1 MQRTLLIITLFL
13 ISIINN
19 FVCAQNI
26 FEAYIPAENEIIFT
40 QSAFPIDVI
49 DPGLTTNLR
58 GINYP
63 GLRGA
68 NQLVIYTYNFGRRT
82 NTNEFGAEAIVVDG
96 IVTTL
101 SGANSLIPVNGF
113 VISGHG
119 KAKKWINEN
128 IMPGTKVYINP
139 ENKTINS
146 YITSD
151 TFLYAAKLRIQ
162 EVQDMIAYYCKT
174 YIGYNPKK
182 AEADLN
188 KAQEFVYKAQRNSED
203 AQKFSSKAIEYANS
217 AMSNVIPNDY
227 KELKGIW
234 IRPTYFSKNDISKVL
249 DNLSKNGID
258 NIFIETYYHGKTI
271 FPSTTMEKY
280 GFIKQYEDYIG
291 FDPLAEW
298 IEEAHKRNIKVHIW
312 FQTFYV
318 GNTPPETN
326 SQYILA
332 QKPQWANR
340 QKKNANSNTIPYS
353 VSEHNGYFID
363 PANPEVQNFLYE
375 LLDEIIQNYSPDGI
389 NLDYIRYPQSL
400 SSNYSN
406 YDLSNWGYT
415 EFARN
420 EFKNAYGADPINLN
434 INDYLWEYWRL
445 YRCSKVNNFVQKVGI
460 LCKCHNVM
468 LTTVIFP
475 NKKNALDTKLQ
486 DWTNWSINNYIDG
499 FTPLFLTCDDD
510 TVATLI
516 EEVKQ
521 NKAKDT
527 KLYAGLFVTFMKGSN
542 TDLIKQIHTVR
553 KYNLNGLILFDYAH
567 LTDNYIDVLTQ
578 SVFKPVNKEI
588 NYQDNKKSVG
598 QVKVKEKRKLRRKRE
613 RRK

>member
-1 MQRTLLIITLFL
+1 M
-13 ISIINN
+13 
-19 FVCAQNI
+19 
-26 FEAYIPAENEIIFT
+26 
-40 QSAFPIDVI
+40 
-49 DPGLTTNLR
+49 
-58 GINYP
+58 
-63 GLRGA
+63 
-68 NQLVIYTYNFGRRT
+68 
-82 NTNEFGAEAIVVDG
+82 
-96 IVTTL
+96 
-101 SGANSLIPVNGF
+101 
-113 VISGHG
+113 
-119 KAKKWINEN
+119 
-128 IMPGTKVYINP
+128 
-139 ENKTINS
+139 
-146 YITSD
+146 
-151 TFLYAAKLRIQ
+151 
-162 EVQDMIAYYCKT
+162 
-174 YIGYNPKK
+174 
-182 AEADLN
+182 
-188 KAQEFVYKAQRNSED
+188 
-203 AQKFSSKAIEYANS
+203 
-217 AMSNVIPNDY
+217 
-227 KELKGIW
+227 
-234 IRPTYFSKNDISKVL
+234 
-249 DNLSKNGID
+249 
-258 NIFIETYYHGKTI
+258 
-271 FPSTTMEKY
+271 
-280 GFIKQYEDYIG
+280 
-291 FDPLAEW
+291 
-298 IEEAHKRNIKVHIW
+298 HIW